1 VLNVASHRER
11 ARLWSL
17 ATGALAAGVLLAP
30 GALMVG
36 CGDSTKPS
44 TTDHPIRVPCAGA
57 GSICTFAGNGEPA
70 FLGDD
75 MLALDS
81 ALYWPLDVELGP
93 ADQTYVLDW
102 QNHRVRSVSH
112 ADGIIRT
119 IIGTDEIG
127 DGPKAGAGNELV
139 APGVPGTAVNLNHPT
154 DLQLAADGTLVLA
167 AWHNHKVRT
176 YDPATRLMQ
185 VSCGRGP
192 GFSGDGGPADAAL
205 MNQPKGIAL
214 AANGD
219 AYVLDTRNF
228 RVRRIARDTG
238 VITTVAGVG
247 TRGGRGDGGPPLEA
261 QFSFQRGLDP
271 TGGDG
276 GDNPEPGGAI
286 AVDAAGRLY
295 IADTEN
301 QRIRRVDLVLQT
313 VETVAGDGTPGF
325 SGDGGPAT
333 TAQLNYPRDIEIAP
347 DGRLFIA
354 DTDNHCVRAVDLNSG
369 VIETVAGRPGV
380 AGYSGDG
387 GAAREAVFHR
397 PFGIGVDPS
406 GDLFVADTFNNR
418 VRRVVQP

>member
-1 VLNVASHRER
+1 MQVANMRSVQNVPRR
-11 ARLWSL
+11 PARGWQVAAPLM
-17 ATGALAAGVLLAP
+17 AVALVA
-30 GALMVG
+30 G
-36 CGDSTKPS
+36 CGDSAQPGNMNRPV
-44 TTDHPIRVPCAGA
+44 HVPCAGA

-93 ADQTYVLDW
+93 DGQAYVLDW
-102 QNHRVRSVSH
+102 QNHRVRSIGST
-112 ADGIIRT
+112 DGLIRT

-127 DGPKAGAGNELV
+127 DGPKMGAGNELV

-154 DLQLAADGTLVLA
+154 DLQLAADGTMLLA
-167 AWHNHKVRT
+167 AWHNHKVRK
-176 YDPATRLMQ
+176 YDPASGLMQ

-219 AYVLDTRNF
+219 AYVLDTRNL
-228 RVRRIARDTG
+228 RVRRMAADTG

-247 TRGGRGDGGPPLEA
+247 TRGGGGDGGPPLQA

-276 GDNPEPGGAI
+276 GDNPEPGGGIAI
-286 AVDAAGRLY
+286 DALGRLY
-295 IADTEN
+295 VADTEN
-301 QRIRRVDLVLQT
+301 QRIRRIDLSLQT

-325 SGDGGPAT
+325 GGDGALAT
-333 TAQLNYPRDIEIAP
+333 AAQLNYPRDLEIAP

-354 DTDNHCVRAVDLNSG
+354 DTDNHRVRAVDLTTG
-369 VIETVAGRPGV
+369 VIQTVAGSGA
-380 AGYSGDG
+380 AGYAGDG
-387 GAAREAVFHR
+387 GAAREAAFHR
-397 PFGIGVDPS
+397 PFGIGIAPS
-406 GDLFVADTFNNR
+406 GDLYVADTFNNR